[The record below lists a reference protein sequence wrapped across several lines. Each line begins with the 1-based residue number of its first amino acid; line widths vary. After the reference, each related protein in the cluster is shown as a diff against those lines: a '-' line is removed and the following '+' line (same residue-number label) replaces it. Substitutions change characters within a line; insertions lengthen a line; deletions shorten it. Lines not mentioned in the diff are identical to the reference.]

1 MSKRDHSRRCRD
13 WLQLPIMNT
22 LRGFVLVAA
31 VLAGTG
37 LEAADH
43 PQATLSNG
51 RVTAQLYL
59 PDAERGFY
67 RGTRFDWAGTV
78 ARLEANG
85 HTYFAPWFVK
95 VDPNVRDTEFDPALN
110 GYAAGPASANIGPV
124 EEFRTP
130 IGYSEAAVGGTF
142 LKVGVGML
150 RKPEEEQY
158 RFFNRYE
165 IVNGGTWSVRQA
177 ADRVEF
183 VHELT
188 DESGYGY
195 VYVKTLR
202 LPEGKA
208 ELVLEHSLKNTGRK
222 PIETPVYN
230 HNFIV
235 IDGQPTGP
243 DFVIKVPFEIEA
255 ARDRGGFAETRGKE
269 VVYLRELQADQ
280 RAMVPVAGFGGSAT
294 DYDIRVENAKA
305 RAGVRIT
312 CDRPLTRMVVW
323 SIRPVRS
330 PEPFIDVRVEPGSEF
345 TWRITYEFYDL
356 P

>member
-1 MSKRDHSRRCRD
+1 
-13 WLQLPIMNT
+13 MNT
-22 LRGFVLVAA
+22 RLGLVLIA
-31 VLAGTG
+31 VIVTATG
-37 LEAADH
+37 LEASDH

-59 PDAERGFY
+59 PDPERGFY

-78 ARLEANG
+78 ARLEANA

-95 VDPNVRDTEFDPALN
+95 FDPNLRDIEFDPALK

-130 IGYSEAAVGGTF
+130 IGYREAAVGGTF

-150 RKPEEEQY
+150 RKPEEGEY

-165 IVNGGTWSVRQA
+165 IVDGGKWSVRQA
-177 ADRVEF
+177 ADRIEF

-195 VYVKTLR
+195 AYVKTLR
-202 LPEGKA
+202 LPEGRS
-208 ELVLEHSLKNTGRK
+208 ELVLEHSLRNTGRK
-222 PIETPVYN
+222 PVETTVYN

-243 DFVIKVPFEIEA
+243 DFVITVPFEIEA
-255 ARDRGGFAETRGKE
+255 ARDRAGLAEARGKE
-269 VVYLRELQADQ
+269 VVYLRELQGDE
-280 RAMVPVAGFGGSAT
+280 RAMVPVAGFGGGAA
-294 DYDIRVENAKA
+294 DYDIKVENTKA

-323 SIRPVRS
+323 GIRPVRS
-330 PEPFIDVRVEPGSEF
+330 PEPHIDVRVEPGGEF
-345 TWRITYEFYDL
+345 TWRIAYEFYDL

>member
-1 MSKRDHSRRCRD
+1 
-13 WLQLPIMNT
+13 MNT
-22 LRGFVLVAA
+22 RLGFVLIAAIVAT
-31 VLAGTG
+31 TG

-51 RVTAQLYL
+51 RVKADLYL
-59 PDAERGFY
+59 PDAEKGFY

-85 HTYFAPWFVK
+85 HTYFAPWFARF
-95 VDPNVRDTEFDPALN
+95 DPNLRDIEFDPALN
-110 GYAAGPASANIGPV
+110 GWAAGPASANIGPV
-124 EEFRTP
+124 EEFRTA
-130 IGYSEAAVGGTF
+130 IGYREAAVGGTF

-150 RKPEEEQY
+150 RKPQEEDY

-165 IVNGGTWSVRQA
+165 IVNGGAWAVRQA

-202 LPEGKA
+202 LPEGKS
-208 ELVLEHSLKNTGRK
+208 ELILEHSLENTGRK
-222 PIETPVYN
+222 AIETPVYN

-243 DFVIKVPFEIEA
+243 DFVIKAPFAIEA
-255 ARDRGGFAETRGKE
+255 ARDRGGFAEARGKE
-269 VVYLRELQADQ
+269 IVYLRELQADQ
-280 RAMVPVAGFGGSAT
+280 RAMVPVAGFGSSAA

-312 CDRPLTRMVVW
+312 GDRPLTRMVVW
-323 SIRPVRS
+323 AIRPVRS
-330 PEPFIDVRVEPGSEF
+330 PEPHIDVHVEPGSTF
-345 TWRITYEFYDL
+345 TWRIAYEFYDL

>member
-1 MSKRDHSRRCRD
+1 
-13 WLQLPIMNT
+13 MNT
-22 LRGFVLVAA
+22 RRRFVLIAAIVAT
-31 VLAGTG
+31 TG

-51 RVTAQLYL
+51 RVEAQLYL
-59 PDAERGFY
+59 PDAEKGFY

-78 ARLEANG
+78 ASLEANG

-95 VDPNVRDTEFDPALN
+95 FDPNLRDIEFDPALN
-110 GYAAGPASANIGPV
+110 GWAAGPASANIGPV

-130 IGYSEAAVGGTF
+130 LGYREAAVGGTF

-150 RKPEEEQY
+150 RKPAEEEY

-183 VHELT
+183 VHTLT
-188 DESGYGY
+188 DESGHGY

-202 LPEGKA
+202 LPDGKP
-208 ELVLEHSLKNTGRK
+208 ELILEHSLENTGRK
-222 PIETPVYN
+222 PIETSVYN

-255 ARDRGGFAETRGKE
+255 ARDRGGFAETRGKQ

-280 RAMVPVAGFGGSAT
+280 RAMVPVAGFGDSAA
-294 DYDIRVENAKA
+294 DYDIRVENTKA

-323 SIRPVRS
+323 GIRSVRS
-330 PEPFIDVRVEPGSEF
+330 PEPHIDLHVEPGSKF
-345 TWRITYEFYDL
+345 TWRIAYEFYDL

>member
-1 MSKRDHSRRCRD
+1 
-13 WLQLPIMNT
+13 MNT
-22 LRGFVLVAA
+22 CLGLVLIAA
-31 VLAGTG
+31 VLAGAG

-51 RVTAQLYL
+51 RVEAQVYL
-59 PDAERGFY
+59 PDAGRGFY

-85 HTYFAPWFVK
+85 HTYFAPWFVR
-95 VDPNVRDTEFDPALN
+95 VDPDVRDVEFDPAVD
-110 GYAAGPASANIGPV
+110 GYAAGPPSANIGPV

-130 IGYSEAAVGGTF
+130 IGYREAAVGGTF
-142 LKVGVGML
+142 LKVGVGIL
-150 RKPEEEQY
+150 RKPQEEDY

-165 IVNGGTWSVRQA
+165 IVNGGTWSARPA
-177 ADRVEF
+177 ADRVEL

-222 PIETPVYN
+222 PIDTPVYN

-243 DFVIKVPFEIEA
+243 DFVVKVPFTIEA

-280 RAMVPVAGFGGSAT
+280 RAMVPVAGFGGSPT

>member
-1 MSKRDHSRRCRD
+1 MSTC
-13 WLQLPIMNT
+13 LALVFIAA
-22 LRGFVLVAA
+22 LVAA
-31 VLAGTG
+31 VG
-37 LEAADH
+37 LEASEH

-51 RVTAQLYL
+51 LVEARLYL
-59 PDAERGFY
+59 PDPERGFY

-78 ARLEANG
+78 ARLEANA
-85 HTYFAPWFVK
+85 HTYFAPWFVRL
-95 VDPNVRDTEFDPALN
+95 DPNVGDIEFDPALN

-130 IGYSEAAVGGTF
+130 IGYREAAVGGTF

-150 RKPEEEQY
+150 RKPEEEDY

-165 IVNGGTWSVRQA
+165 IVNGGTWRVRQA

-195 VYVKTLR
+195 AYVKTLR
-202 LPEGKA
+202 LPEGKP
-208 ELVLEHSLKNTGRK
+208 ELILEHSLENTGRK
-222 PIETPVYN
+222 PIETSVYN

-255 ARDRGGFAETRGKE
+255 ARDRGGLAEARGNE
-269 VVYLRELQADQ
+269 VVYLRELEGDE
-280 RAMVPVAGFGGSAT
+280 RAMVPVAGFGGSAA
-294 DYDIRVENAKA
+294 DYDIRVENARA
-305 RAGVRIT
+305 GAGVRIT

-323 SIRPVRS
+323 GIRPVRS
-330 PEPFIDVRVEPGSEF
+330 PEPFIDLHVEPGSRF
-345 TWRITYEFYDL
+345 TWRIAYEFYDL

>member
-1 MSKRDHSRRCRD
+1 
-13 WLQLPIMNT
+13 MNT
-22 LRGFVLVAA
+22 RTGFVLIAAIVAT
-31 VLAGTG
+31 TG

-51 RVTAQLYL
+51 RVKAQLYL

-78 ARLEANG
+78 ARLEANA
-85 HTYFAPWFVK
+85 HTYFAPWFVRF
-95 VDPNVRDTEFDPALN
+95 DPNLKDVEFDPALN
-110 GYAAGPASANIGPV
+110 GYAAGLASANIGPV

-130 IGYSEAAVGGTF
+130 IGYGDAAVGGTF

-150 RKPEEEQY
+150 RKPQEDEY

-165 IVNGGTWSVRQA
+165 IVNGGTWRVRQA

-202 LPEGKA
+202 LPEGKP
-208 ELVLEHSLKNTGRK
+208 ELILEHSLRNTGRK
-222 PIETPVYN
+222 SIETPVYN

-269 VVYLRELQADQ
+269 VVYLRELRGDQ
-280 RAMVPVAGFGGSAT
+280 RAMVPVAGFGDRAA
-294 DYDIRVENAKA
+294 DYDIRVENARA

-312 CDRPLTRMVVW
+312 GDRPLTRMIVW
-323 SIRPVRS
+323 AIRPVRS
-330 PEPFIDVRVEPGSEF
+330 PEPHIDLHVEPGAEF

>member
-1 MSKRDHSRRCRD
+1 
-13 WLQLPIMNT
+13 MNT
-22 LRGFVLVAA
+22 RLGLVLIAA
-31 VLAGTG
+31 VLSGTG

-43 PQATLSNG
+43 PQATISNG

-85 HTYFAPWFVK
+85 HTYFAPWFVRF
-95 VDPNVRDTEFDPALN
+95 DPSVKDTEFDPALN

-130 IGYSEAAVGGTF
+130 IGYREAAVGGTF
-142 LKVGVGML
+142 LKVGVGIL
-150 RKPEEEQY
+150 RKPQEEDY

-165 IVNGGTWSVRQA
+165 IVNGGTWSARPA

-183 VHELT
+183 VHELA

-202 LPEGKA
+202 LPEGKP

-222 PIETPVYN
+222 PIDTPVYN

-243 DFVIKVPFEIEA
+243 DFVVKVPFTIEA
-255 ARDRGGFAETRGKE
+255 ARDREGFAEARGKE

-280 RAMVPVAGFGGSAT
+280 RAMVPVAGFGASAT
-294 DYDIRVENAKA
+294 DYDIRVENARA

-312 CDRPLTRMVVW
+312 GDRPLTRLMVW
-323 SIRPVRS
+323 AIRPVRS
-330 PEPFIDVRVEPGSEF
+330 PEPHIDVHVEPGETF
-345 TWRITYEFYDL
+345 TWRIAYEFYDL

>member
-1 MSKRDHSRRCRD
+1 MMD
-13 WLQLPIMNT
+13 T
-22 LRGFVLVAA
+22 LLGLVLIAA
-31 VLAGTG
+31 IAAATG
-37 LEAADH
+37 LEASDH

-51 RVTAQLYL
+51 KVKAQLYL

-85 HTYFAPWFVK
+85 HTYFAPWFVR
-95 VDPNVRDTEFDPALN
+95 VDPNLSDIEFDPALN
-110 GYAAGPASANIGPV
+110 GYAAGPASADIGPV
-124 EEFRTP
+124 EEFRNP

-142 LKVGVGML
+142 LKVGIGIL
-150 RKPEEEQY
+150 RKPKEDQY
-158 RFFNRYE
+158 RSFNRYE
-165 IVNGGTWSVRQA
+165 IANGGTWSVRQE

-183 VHELT
+183 VHELH

-202 LPEGKA
+202 LPKGKP
-208 ELVLEHSLKNTGRK
+208 ELILEHSLKNTGRK
-222 PIETPVYN
+222 PIETPVYD

-235 IDGQPTGP
+235 IDDQPTGP

-269 VVYLRELQADQ
+269 MVYLRELQADQ
-280 RAMVPVAGFGGSAT
+280 RAMVSVAGFGDRAT
-294 DYDIRVENAKA
+294 DYDIRVENAKV

-312 CDRPLTRMVVW
+312 GDRPLTRMIVW
-323 SIRPVRS
+323 GIRPVLS
-330 PEPFIDVRVEPGSEF
+330 PEPHIDVHVEPGSEF

>member
-1 MSKRDHSRRCRD
+1 
-13 WLQLPIMNT
+13 MNT
-22 LRGFVLVAA
+22 RTGLVLVAA
-31 VLAGTG
+31 VVGATG
-37 LEAADH
+37 LAASDP

-51 RVTAQLYL
+51 SVKAQIYL
-59 PDAERGFY
+59 PDAETGFY

-95 VDPNVRDTEFDPALN
+95 VDPNIKDVEFDPAL
-110 GYAAGPASANIGPV
+110 GGWVAGPASANIGPV
-124 EEFRTP
+124 EEFRAP
-130 IGYSEAAVGGTF
+130 IGYPEAAVGGTF

-150 RKPEEEQY
+150 RKPNEEQY

-165 IVNGGTWSVRQA
+165 IVNGGKWSARQA
-177 ADRVEF
+177 ADRVDL

-188 DESGYGY
+188 AASGYGY
-195 VYVKTLR
+195 VYAKTLH
-202 LPEGKA
+202 LPAGRP
-208 ELVLEHSLKNTGRK
+208 ELILEHSLRNTGRK
-222 PIETPVYN
+222 PIETPVYD
-230 HNFIV
+230 HNFLV
-235 IDGQPTGP
+235 IDGRPTGP
-243 DFVIKVPFEIEA
+243 DFVIKVPFEIEP
-255 ARDRGGFAETRGKE
+255 ARDPGGFAEARGKE
-269 VVYLRELQADQ
+269 VVYVRELQDDQ
-280 RAMVPVAGFGGSAT
+280 RAMVAVAGFGGTAA
-294 DYDIRVENAKA
+294 DYDIKVESAKA

-330 PEPFIDVRVEPGSEF
+330 PEPFIDVRVEPGSAF

>member
-1 MSKRDHSRRCRD
+1 
-13 WLQLPIMNT
+13 MNT
-22 LRGFVLVAA
+22 GTGLVLVAA
-31 VLAGTG
+31 VVAATG
-37 LEAADH
+37 PEASDH
-43 PQATLSNG
+43 PRATLSNG
-51 RVTAQLYL
+51 KVEAHLYL

-78 ARLEANG
+78 ARLDANG

-95 VDPNVRDTEFDPALN
+95 VDPKLRDVEFDPAL
-110 GYAAGPASANIGPV
+110 GGWVAGPASANIGPV
-124 EEFRTP
+124 EEFRAP
-130 IGYSEAAVGGTF
+130 IGYAEATVGGTF

-150 RKPEEEQY
+150 RKPEEGEY

-165 IVNGGTWSVRQA
+165 IVNGGLWSVRQA
-177 ADRVEF
+177 ADRVEC

-188 DESGYGY
+188 DASGYGY
-195 VYVKTLR
+195 LYAKTLR
-202 LPEGKA
+202 LPAGRP
-208 ELVLEHSLKNTGRK
+208 ELILEHTLRNTGRK

-235 IDGQPTGP
+235 INGHPTGP
-243 DFVIKVPFEIEA
+243 DFVIKVPFEIA
-255 ARDRGGFAETRGKE
+255 PARDRGGLAETRGKD
-269 VVYLRELQADQ
+269 VVYLREIQGDQ
-280 RAMVPVAGFGGSAT
+280 RAMVPVAGFGGTAA
-294 DYDIRVENAKA
+294 DYDIKVESAKA

-330 PEPFIDVRVEPGSEF
+330 PEPLIDVRVEPGSEF